1 MIAPETSDV
10 MTLAMLVPA
19 IVFLGLGIATAIASR
34 AAGLSP
40 IVGYIVLG
48 LGLNIS
54 GFGLLF
60 GKSTVSLL
68 AELGVI
74 FLLFDIG
81 LHFSL
86 DRVRKQASDIF
97 AFGPFQVIFATIG
110 LTLAALAFGI
120 KVVPALLIGSVLALS
135 STAVVGRLIAER
147 HQQNCPVG
155 LTATSILIFQDVAAI
170 FLLIVT
176 NSLDG
181 GGGGSIWTVAALAL
195 CKTILAFAI
204 TVTIARLLIGPLLG
218 LVARSR
224 NEEVFTAT
232 ALLIALAAGWATGKM
247 GLSLTLGAFLGG
259 IALAETPYR
268 GVIES
273 EIRPFRGLLLGFF
286 FISIGLSLDV
296 NVLTHSLPA
305 VVGLTTLLFIIKITS
320 NIAASRVFKWSVPGS
335 TQLGFLL
342 AQGSEFAFVILSL
355 PSMRSAIGDSNTSV
369 IIAVVAL
376 SMAVTPNLAD
386 AGRRLAGRMRKRI
399 KEVID
404 AELIPKTD
412 NAPIIIVGMG
422 AIGRTLADALIKFGI
437 GYYAIEYD
445 QQRLEMA
452 IADGYDVTF
461 GDGFDMRMWGSFKLH
476 ERKLSVLTTPDFDI
490 LEGTRNM
497 ANSQFP
503 NLKRYVV
510 VTDEIEAQRFRN
522 IGFAVVVDRRFPRGL
537 DVAATILSEMEISS
551 QAIENW
557 IQEQVQSNDPVS
569 PFAQAAA

>member
-1 MIAPETSDV
+1 MTAPEVPDV
-10 MTLAMLVPA
+10 TTLVMLVPV
-19 IVFLGLGIATAIASR
+19 IVFLGLGIVTAIASR

-60 GKSTVSLL
+60 GKSTISLL

-97 AFGPFQVIFATIG
+97 AFGPFQVIFANIG
-110 LTLAALAFGI
+110 LTLAALALGI
-120 KVVPALLIGSVLALS
+120 EIVPALLIGSVLALS

-170 FLLIVT
+170 FLLIVA
-176 NSLDG
+176 NSLDS
-181 GGGGSIWTVAALAL
+181 GGSIWAVAALAL
-195 CKTILAFAI
+195 CKAILAFAI
-204 TVTIARLLIGPLLG
+204 TVAIARLLIGPLLG
-218 LVARSR
+218 LVARSK
-224 NEEVFTAT
+224 NEEVFTAA
-232 ALLIALAAGWATGKM
+232 ALLIALAAGWATGEM

-259 IALAETPYR
+259 LALAETPYR

-286 FISIGLSLDV
+286 FISIGLSLNV
-296 NVLTHSLPA
+296 NVLTHSLLA
-305 VVGLTTLLFIIKITS
+305 VIGLTVLLFAIKITS

-355 PSMRSAIGDSNTSV
+355 PSMRSSIGDSNTSV

-376 SMAVTPNLAD
+376 SMAVTPNFAD
-386 AGRRLAGRMRKRI
+386 VGRRLAGRMRKRVNEEI
-399 KEVID
+399 H
-404 AELIPKTD
+404 AELTPKTD
-412 NAPIIIVGMG
+412 NAPIVIIGMG

-437 GYYAIEYD
+437 GYYAIEYN

-490 LEGTRNM
+490 LDGTRNM
-497 ANSQFP
+497 VNSRFP

-510 VTDEIEAQRFRN
+510 VTNETEAQRFRN
-522 IGFAVVVDRRFPRGL
+522 IGFAVVVDRRSPRGL
-537 DVAATILSEMEISS
+537 DVAATILSEMEIPPE
-551 QAIENW
+551 AIENW
-557 IQEQVQSNDPVS
+557 ILEQAQSNDAVS
-569 PFAQAAA
+569 PLAKAAA

>member
-1 MIAPETSDV
+1 MTAPEIPDV
-10 MTLAMLVPA
+10 TTLAMLVPA

-68 AELGVI
+68 AELGVV

-86 DRVRKQASDIF
+86 DRVKKQASDIF

-110 LTLAALAFGI
+110 LTLAALAFGM
-120 KVVPALLIGSVLALS
+120 KVVPALLTGSVLALS

-170 FLLIVT
+170 FLLIVA
-176 NSLDG
+176 NSL
-181 GGGGSIWTVAALAL
+181 GGGGSIWAVAALAL
-195 CKTILAFAI
+195 CKAILAFAI

-232 ALLIALAAGWATGKM
+232 ALLIALAAGWATGKI

-259 IALAETPYR
+259 LALAETPYR

-305 VVGLTTLLFIIKITS
+305 VVGLTVLLFAIKITS

-399 KEVID
+399 KEAID
-404 AELIPKTD
+404 AELTPKTD
-412 NAPIIIVGMG
+412 NAPIVIVGMG
-422 AIGRTLADALIKFGI
+422 TIGRTLADALIRFGI

-490 LEGTRNM
+490 LDDTRNM
-497 ANSQFP
+497 ANSRFP

-537 DVAATILSEMEISS
+537 DVAATILSEMEVSS
-551 QAIENW
+551 EAIENW

-569 PFAQAAA
+569 PLAKAAA

>member
-1 MIAPETSDV
+1 MTAPEIPDV
-10 MTLAMLVPA
+10 TTLAMLVPA
-19 IVFLGLGIATAIASR
+19 IVFLTLGIATAIASR

-48 LGLNIS
+48 LGLNVG

-68 AELGVI
+68 AELGVV

-97 AFGPFQVIFATIG
+97 AFGPFQIIFATIG
-110 LTLAALAFGI
+110 LSLAALAFGI
-120 KVVPALLIGSVLALS
+120 KIVPALLIGAVLALS

-170 FLLIVT
+170 FLLIIA

-181 GGGGSIWTVAALAL
+181 GGSIWAVAALAL
-195 CKTILAFAI
+195 FKAILAFAI
-204 TVTIARLLIGPLLG
+204 TVTVARLLIGPLLG

-232 ALLIALAAGWATGKM
+232 ALLIALAAGWATGRM

-259 IALAETPYR
+259 LALAETPYR

-286 FISIGLSLDV
+286 FISIGLSLNV

-305 VVGLTTLLFIIKITS
+305 VIGLTVLLFVIKITS

-355 PSMRSAIGDSNTSV
+355 PSMQSTIGDSNTSV

-386 AGRRLAGRMRKRI
+386 AGRRLAGRMRKHI
-399 KEVID
+399 KETID
-404 AELIPKTD
+404 AELVPKTD
-412 NAPIIIVGMG
+412 NAPIVIVGMG
-422 AIGRTLADALIKFGI
+422 TIGRTLADALIKFGI

-476 ERKLSVLTTPDFDI
+476 ERKLSVLTTPDFEI
-490 LEGTRNM
+490 LESTRTM
-497 ANSQFP
+497 ASTRFP

-522 IGFAVVVDRRFPRGL
+522 IGFVVIVDRRFPRGL
-537 DVAATILSEMEISS
+537 DVASTILSELEVNSE
-551 QAIENW
+551 AIESW
-557 IQEQVQSNDPVS
+557 IREQVQSSDPVS
-569 PFAQAAA
+569 PLAKAAA

>member
-1 MIAPETSDV
+1 MTTPGMTDV
-10 MTLAMLVPA
+10 TTLVMLVPV
-19 IVFLGLGIATAIASR
+19 IVFLALGITTAIISR
-34 AAGLSP
+34 AVGLSP
-40 IVGYIVLG
+40 IVGYIALG
-48 LGLNIS
+48 LGLKVS

-60 GKSTVSLL
+60 GQSTVSLL
-68 AELGVI
+68 AELGVV

-86 DRVRKQASDIF
+86 DHVRKQASDIF
-97 AFGPFQVIFATIG
+97 AFGPFQVVFATIG
-110 LTLAALAFGI
+110 LTLAALAFGVKI
-120 KVVPALLIGSVLALS
+120 VPALLIGTVLALS

-170 FLLIVT
+170 FLLIIAS
-176 NSLDG
+176 SLDG
-181 GGGGSIWTVAALAL
+181 GGQIWVVAAMAL
-195 CKTILAFAI
+195 GKAILAFAI
-204 TVTIARLLIGPLLG
+204 TVAIARLLIGPLLG

-224 NEEVFTAT
+224 NEEVFTAA
-232 ALLIALAAGWATGKM
+232 ALLIALAAGWATGEM

-259 IALAETPYR
+259 LALAETPYK

-296 NVLTHSLPA
+296 SVLTHALPA
-305 VVGLTTLLFIIKITS
+305 IIGVTVLLFAIKIAS
-320 NIAASRVFKWSVPGS
+320 NIAASRVFRWSVPGS

-355 PSMRSAIGDSNTSV
+355 PSMRNAIGDSNTSI

-386 AGRRLAGRMRKRI
+386 TGRILAGRMRRRV
-399 KEVID
+399 KEEID
-404 AELIPKTD
+404 AELTPTTEM
-412 NAPIIIVGMG
+412 APVVIVGMG
-422 AIGRTLADALIKFGI
+422 TIGRTLADALIRFKI

-452 IADGYDVTF
+452 IADGYKVTF
-461 GDGFDMRMWGSFKLH
+461 GDGFDMRMWGSFRLQD
-476 ERKLSVLTTPDFDI
+476 RKLSVLTTPDFEI
-490 LEGTRNM
+490 LDRTRGM
-497 ANSQFP
+497 ASTSFP

-510 VTDEIEAQRFRN
+510 VRDEIEAQRFRN
-522 IGFAVVVDRRFPRGL
+522 IGFSVVIDRHFPRGL
-537 DVAATILSEMEISS
+537 DVAATILSEFEITTE
-551 QAIENW
+551 AIESW
-557 IQEQVQSNDPVS
+557 IQEQIQSDDPVS
-569 PFAQAAA
+569 ALAKAAA